1 MAITGIDAPGRAQI
15 EAKTL
20 RTDRWWIQ
28 PALVVLG
35 LTAFVA
41 YGVWRVFWGTDT
53 YYAAPYISIFFSPCI
68 ASSCVPGA
76 DDFAFVGSWWALS
89 PALLVAW
96 VPLGFRLTCYY
107 YRKAYFR
114 SYWLSPPGVRRGR
127 AAQELHG

>member
-53 YYAAPYISIFFSPCI
+53 YYAAPYISTVLLALPRHQLRAGRRTTSRSSATGGRCPRRCSSP
-68 ASSCVPGA
+68 
-76 DDFAFVGSWWALS
+76 
-89 PALLVAW
+89 
-96 VPLGFRLTCYY
+96 GFRS
-107 YRKAYFR
+107 A
-114 SYWLSPPGVRRGR
+114 SG
-127 AAQELHG
+127 